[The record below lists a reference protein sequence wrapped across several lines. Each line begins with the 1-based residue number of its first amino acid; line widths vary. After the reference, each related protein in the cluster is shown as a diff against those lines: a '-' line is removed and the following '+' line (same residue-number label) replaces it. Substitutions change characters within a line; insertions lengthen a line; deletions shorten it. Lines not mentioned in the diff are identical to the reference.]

1 MITIPVTPDNA
12 GTRLDRIV
20 RKNLPLRPLSDIY
33 RLLRTGAIRV
43 NGKKSQQNYRLCEG
57 DILEMDVDA
66 AELPSKEPH
75 NTRALIDLTRTDFF
89 KRNLNILF
97 EDGDLLACDK
107 PPGLVVHPGTGHAGN
122 DTLIDLVKSYMAAK
136 KNVNPEEPVL
146 VHRIDR
152 DTSGVILIAKNKR
165 MLRYLH
171 THFRDH
177 QIEKTYVAVCHGRPP
192 KNKGVIETNLQK
204 SVEKNSG
211 TKMTVHETGMYS
223 KSEYSVARSNAA
235 ISLVHVTI
243 GTGRT
248 HQIRV
253 HLAHIGCPIVGDVR
267 YGNKALDL
275 ALFARKGVDRRLY
288 LHAAHIGFTH
298 PIDGKKRT
306 LSAPLPDAFLKIMK
320 TVE

>member
-1 MITIPVTPDNA
+1 
-12 GTRLDRIV
+12 
-20 RKNLPLRPLSDIY
+20 
-33 RLLRTGAIRV
+33 
-43 NGKKSQQNYRLCEG
+43 
-57 DILEMDVDA
+57 
-66 AELPSKEPH
+66 
-75 NTRALIDLTRTDFF
+75 
-89 KRNLNILF
+89 
-97 EDGDLLACDK
+97 
-107 PPGLVVHPGTGHAGN
+107 
-122 DTLIDLVKSYMAAK
+122 
-136 KNVNPEEPVL
+136 
-146 VHRIDR
+146 
-152 DTSGVILIAKNKR
+152 
-165 MLRYLH
+165 
-171 THFRDH
+171 
-177 QIEKTYVAVCHGRPP
+177 
-192 KNKGVIETNLQK
+192 
-204 SVEKNSG
+204 
-211 TKMTVHETGMYS
+211 MTVHETGMYS